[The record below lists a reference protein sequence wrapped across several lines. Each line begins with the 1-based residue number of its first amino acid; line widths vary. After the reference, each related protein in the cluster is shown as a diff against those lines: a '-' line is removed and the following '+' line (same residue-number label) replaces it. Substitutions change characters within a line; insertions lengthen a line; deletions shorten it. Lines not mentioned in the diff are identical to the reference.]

1 MFADY
6 SSGLGCTDLSQNSTI
21 DVGIPSAAGAD
32 FSQDGKY
39 RYTLWRIWDRSKPM
53 VLFILLNPSTAD
65 EIKLDPTLTR
75 CNSFAQQWGYGGMLV
90 GNLFALRSTNPKALY
105 KAKDPI
111 GPENDRKLQELIGMA
126 AITVVGWGTHGNFMD
141 RGKKVLAMVK
151 HPYCLD
157 YNINGSPKH
166 PLYLRGDMVPVPYS
180 LVLDTG
186 VSSSVNGTIQAEP
199 I

>member
-1 MFADY
+1 MPY
-6 SSGLGCTDLSQNSTI
+6 TVSL

-39 RYTLWRIWDRSKPM
+39 RYTLWRIWDLSKPL

-65 EIKLDPTLTR
+65 EVKLDPTLTR
-75 CNSFAQQWGYGGMLV
+75 CRNFTEKWGYGGMLV
-90 GNLFALRSTNPKALY
+90 GNIFALRSTDPKALY
-105 KAKDPI
+105 RARDPV
-111 GPENDRKLQELIGMA
+111 GPHNDCKLRELMGQA
-126 AITVVGWGTHGNFMD
+126 SFTVVGWGTHGSLLS
-141 RGKKVLAMVK
+141 RGSTVLKMIPE
-151 HPYCLD
+151 PYAFGMNRD
-157 YNINGSPKH
+157 GSPKH

-186 VSSSVNGTIQAEP
+186 ASSSVNGTIQAEP